1 MYIIQGRIRL
11 KNVVL
16 SADGDRTVYSVPNKV
31 ADNLEEYCME
41 FCNWLCTSTHA
52 KKFRVEGGLCYNEA
66 DFIDYLN
73 KWIFTNQQS
82 KIIENL
88 GWIDFECALPD
99 KYKDCPQFNF

>member
-1 MYIIQGRIRL
+1 M

-16 SADGDRTVYSVPNKV
+16 SADGDRIVYYVPDEV
-31 ADNLEEYCME
+31 ADNLEDYCME
-41 FCNWLCTSTHA
+41 FCTEWLRTSSQA
-52 KKFRVEGGLCYNEA
+52 KKYRIGGVVCYNEA

-73 KWIFTNQQS
+73 KWIFPNQQS
-82 KIIENL
+82 KFIENL